1 MFKKLLATENT
12 WTTLPV
18 RLALA
23 ALFIAHGGQKMFG
36 WFGGPGLAAT
46 IQSFQQYMGIPA
58 FLAVLVAVTEFFGGL
73 AILVGLLTRVTAVG
87 LSSLMLVAMFMV
99 HWQHGFF
106 LNWEGKPNV
115 GHGIE
120 MNVVILGLT
129 LALLIAG
136 GGALSLDRKLSQ

>member
-1 MFKKLLATENT
+1 MFKKLLATQDT
-12 WTTLPV
+12 YATLPV

-46 IQSFQQYMGIPA
+46 IQGFQQFMGIPA
-58 FLAVLVAVTEFFGGL
+58 FLAVVVAATEFFGGV
-73 AILVGLLTRVTAVG
+73 AILIGLLTRLAALG
-87 LSSLMLVAMFMV
+87 LSIVMLVAVFKV
-99 HWQHGFF
+99 HLAHGFF

-120 MNVVILGLT
+120 MNVVVLGLT

-136 GGALSLDRKLSQ
+136 GGALSLDRKLSA